1 MKVIVSRETLQIQGG
16 TTTKS
21 SLKGAFLFGGKN
33 MLDIKVLREQK
44 EMVIERLNRRGH
56 DYSEPVN
63 KVVELD
69 GERRKLL
76 QEVEELKSKRNNAS
90 KQIGLYKRDG
100 KDVAPIMKEIE
111 GIGEDIDKL
120 DEKVEK
126 VDAQI
131 QDIMAGLPNMPS
143 VNTCIGKD
151 ETESKE
157 MRRWGTPRK
166 FEFKPKAH
174 WDLGTDLDILDFE
187 RAVKI
192 TGPRFVI
199 DKGLGA
205 RLERA
210 VMNFMLDVHTQEH
223 GMTEIFPPF
232 LVNAQ
237 SMYGTG
243 QLPKF
248 EEDLFKVEKEG
259 FYLIPT
265 AEVPVTNYFANEIL
279 DIKKLPVKFCA
290 FTACFRSEA
299 GAAGRDTRGII
310 RLHQFQKVEMVR
322 FCTPESSYQNLE
334 ELTHNAEDILQK
346 LELPYRVIQLCTGD
360 IGFGSAMTYDLEVW
374 LPSYNAYKEI
384 SSCSNYEDFQARRA
398 NIKFRRDP
406 KAKPEY
412 VHTLN
417 GSGLA
422 IGRTVAAIMEN
433 YQNADGSIT
442 IPKALLKY
450 FNGETVIK

>member
-1 MKVIVSRETLQIQGG
+1 
-16 TTTKS
+16 
-21 SLKGAFLFGGKN
+21 
-33 MLDIKVLREQK
+33 MLDIKLIREQP
-44 EMVIERLNRRGH
+44 EMVIERLNRRQH
-56 DYSEPVN
+56 DYREPVT
-63 KVVELD
+63 KILALD
-69 GERRKLL
+69 KERRALL
-76 QEVEELKSKRNNAS
+76 QEVEDLKSKRNATS
-90 KQIGLYKRDG
+90 KQIGIYKHEG
-100 KDVAPIMKEIE
+100 KDVAPIMKEIA
-111 GIGEDIDKL
+111 GIGDQIAEL
-120 DEKVEK
+120 DAKELKVE
-126 VDAQI
+126 QQL
-131 QDIMAGLPNMPS
+131 QDLMAGLPNLPS
-143 VNTCIGKD
+143 ENTCIGKD

-157 MRRWGTPRK
+157 MRRWGKPRV
-166 FEFKPKAH
+166 FDFKPKAH
-174 WDLGTDLDILDFE
+174 WDLGTDLDILDFD

-223 GMTEIFPPF
+223 GLTEIFPPF
-232 LVNAQ
+232 LVNAT

-265 AEVPVTNYFANEIL
+265 AEVPVTNYYANEIL
-279 DIKKLPVKFCA
+279 DGKTLPQKFCA

-299 GAAGRDTRGII
+299 GSAGRDTRGII

-322 FCTPESSYQNLE
+322 FTTPESSYQNLE
-334 ELTHNAEDILQK
+334 ELTRDAEDILQK

-374 LPSYNAYKEI
+374 LPSYNNYKEI

-398 NIKFRRDP
+398 NIKFRRDA
-406 KAKPEY
+406 KSKPEY

-433 YQNADGSIT
+433 YQNADGTIT

-450 FNGETVIK
+450 FNGETIIK